1 MSSSIEVVSVNV
13 SAEKGTGKQPVD
25 RIEIDALGVVGD
37 GHAGAWHRQVSLL
50 SRESI
55 DRFSRQA
62 GRPVLPGEFAE
73 NVTVSGVD
81 MRGVAVLDRFRFGE
95 LELEVSQVGK
105 QCHGQGC
112 PIFQEV
118 GDCLMP
124 TEGVF
129 TRVVRGGTLCAG
141 DRGEFVPRPLLF
153 HVITLSDRAAAGQ
166 YADRSGPRIKELV
179 ESFLAGKRWHAAIEC
194 VVLPD
199 DPRRLRQELLA
210 AIQSAADVIITT
222 GGTGVG
228 PRDRTPEAIVAVCDK
243 LLPGIMEHIR
253 VKFAAE
259 NPNALLSRAV
269 AGVTGTT
276 QIYAL
281 PGSVRAVEEYLG
293 EIFLTLE
300 HLIFMLHGLDVH

>member
-1 MSSSIEVVSVNV
+1 M
-13 SAEKGTGKQPVD
+13 
-25 RIEIDALGVVGD
+25 
-37 GHAGAWHRQVSLL
+37 
-50 SRESI
+50 
-55 DRFSRQA
+55 
-62 GRPVLPGEFAE
+62 
-73 NVTVSGVD
+73 
-81 MRGVAVLDRFRFGE
+81 
-95 LELEVSQVGK
+95 
-105 QCHGQGC
+105 
-112 PIFQEV
+112 
-118 GDCLMP
+118 
-124 TEGVF
+124 
-129 TRVVRGGTLCAG
+129 
-141 DRGEFVPRPLLF
+141 
-153 HVITLSDRAAAGQ
+153 
-166 YADRSGPRIKELV
+166 
-179 ESFLAGKRWHAAIEC
+179 
-194 VVLPD
+194 VLPD

-259 NPNALLSRAV
+259 NPNAAVEPAV

-281 PGSVRAVEEYLG
+281 SGSVRAVEEYLG